1 MLHLQASSAD
11 FEGAE
16 SPASKVGM
24 ESQYFIISGVS
35 PWRWGGRITVLRT
48 ELLHPGL
55 CVVQFYG
62 LISAASSA

>member
-35 PWRWGGRITVLRT
+35 RWGGRITVLRT